1 MRSACRAMLAVGLAG
16 LLAGPALA
24 QPGGGAR
31 LARPT
36 YWGNTVLQNKSVQE
50 ELKLTAD
57 QIDKIR
63 EISHSVYEKHREEL
77 DALEE
82 KLGGEKDRK
91 KREPVNQMRLRINE
105 EARKGQEEILNP
117 QQKKR
122 LKEITLQQ
130 RGTGAF
136 SEEEVQNAL
145 NLTADQKDKIKTI
158 ENDFHKQ
165 WREILP
171 PDAFRNRAELPE
183 RFKKMDALRKESMD
197 KILVILTDNQKKKYK
212 EMAGAPFELKIERA
226 AQPGRRPAPG
236 QEKDPNKR

>member
-1 MRSACRAMLAVGLAG
+1 MLALGLIGLQAG
-16 LLAGPALA
+16 LALA
-24 QPGGGAR
+24 QPSGGAR

-36 YWGNTVLQNKSVQE
+36 YWGNTLLQNKSVQE

-105 EARKGQEEILNP
+105 EARKGEEEILNP

-183 RFKKMDALRKESMD
+183 RFKKMDALRKESLD
-197 KILVILTDNQKKKYK
+197 KVLAILRDDQKKKYN
-212 EMAGAPFELKIERA
+212 EMSGAPFELKIERA
-226 AQPGRRPAPG
+226 APPGRPAGPD
-236 QEKDPNKR
+236 QEKDPNK

>member
-16 LLAGPALA
+16 LLAGLALA

-36 YWGNTVLQNKSVQE
+36 YWGNTLLQNKSVQE

-63 EISHSVYEKHREEL
+63 EISHSIYEKHREEL

-183 RFKKMDALRKESMD
+183 RFKKMDALRKESLD
-197 KILVILTDNQKKKYK
+197 KVLAILRDDQKKKYK
-212 EMAGAPFELKIERA
+212 EMSGAPFELKIERA
-226 AQPGRRPAPG
+226 APPGRRPAPG

>member
-1 MRSACRAMLAVGLAG
+1 MRSACRAMLALGLIGLQAG
-16 LLAGPALA
+16 LALA
-24 QPGGGAR
+24 QPSGGAR

-36 YWGNTVLQNKSVQE
+36 YWGNTLLQNKSVQE

-158 ENDFHKQ
+158 ENDFHRQ

-183 RFKKMDALRKESMD
+183 RFKKVDALRKESLD
-197 KILVILTDNQKKKYK
+197 KVLAILRDDQKKKYK
-212 EMAGAPFELKIERA
+212 EMSGAPFELKIERA
-226 AQPGRRPAPG
+226 APSGRPAGPD
-236 QEKDPNKR
+236 QEKDPNK